1 MAKNDKG
8 KTVAVTKGGGQ
19 KGAPTIAPTSVL
31 SPLRAWERE
40 MERMFEDFPFFRWP
54 RLRDI
59 EAFRFPREMRLQMP
73 SLDMYEEADD
83 IVVKA
88 ELPGISKDEL
98 EVNLTGSTLTIKGEK
113 KREEE
118 VKKANYFRSER
129 EYGSIYRSL
138 DLPAEVKAEEVK
150 ATFKDGVL
158 EIRLPKTEAAKKKAV
173 RVTVA

>member
-1 MAKNDKG
+1 
-8 KTVAVTKGGGQ
+8 
-19 KGAPTIAPTSVL
+19 
-31 SPLRAWERE
+31 
-40 MERMFEDFPFFRWP
+40 
-54 RLRDI
+54 
-59 EAFRFPREMRLQMP
+59 MRLQMP